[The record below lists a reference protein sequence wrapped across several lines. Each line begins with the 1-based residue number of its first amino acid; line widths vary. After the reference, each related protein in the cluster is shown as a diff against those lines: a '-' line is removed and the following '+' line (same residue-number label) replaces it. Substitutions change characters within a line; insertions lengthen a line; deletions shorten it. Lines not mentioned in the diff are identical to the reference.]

1 MARLFHRNSA
11 RKPAS
16 SDAGGIAAV
25 FILKNWYHT
34 HYAKHRLQ
42 QKLRLSDS
50 LPYGMVPQY
59 RKSVLRGGVA
69 QSLRELLESICAERK
84 YEILSLEI
92 QPDHLHLFVSFP
104 PSVSI
109 ADAVRVLKGASA
121 RMLLMRH
128 PELKNELWAGHLWS
142 PSYYVGTAGSVSAE
156 TIKSYIERTEHIH
169 GRR

>member
-1 MARLFHRNSA
+1 MLNIVHSRNCVYQTA
-11 RKPAS
+11 
-16 SDAGGIAAV
+16 
-25 FILKNWYHT
+25 YH
-34 HYAKHRLQ
+34 
-42 QKLRLSDS
+42 
-50 LPYGMVPQY
+50 MVWCPQY

-142 PSYYVGTAGSVSAE
+142 PSYYVGTAGSVSVE
-156 TIKSYIERTEHIH
+156 TIKSYIERTEHIR

>member
-1 MARLFHRNSA
+1 MLNIVYSRNCVYQTA
-11 RKPAS
+11 
-16 SDAGGIAAV
+16 
-25 FILKNWYHT
+25 YH
-34 HYAKHRLQ
+34 
-42 QKLRLSDS
+42 
-50 LPYGMVPQY
+50 MVWCPQH

-128 PELKNELWAGHLWS
+128 PELKNEHWAGHLWS
-142 PSYYVGTAGSVSAE
+142 LSYYVGTAGSVSAE
-156 TIKSYIERTEHIH
+156 TIKSYIERTEHI
-169 GRR
+169 RRRR

>member
-1 MARLFHRNSA
+1 MLNIVYSRNCVYQTA
-11 RKPAS
+11 
-16 SDAGGIAAV
+16 
-25 FILKNWYHT
+25 YH
-34 HYAKHRLQ
+34 
-42 QKLRLSDS
+42 
-50 LPYGMVPQY
+50 MVWCPQY

-128 PELKNELWAGHLWS
+128 PELKNELWAGHSERCRRATDGSQRLN
-142 PSYYVGTAGSVSAE
+142 GLNAGSFQRSDEDRSPTLHQRRPV
-156 TIKSYIERTEHIH
+156 RGTEAPFDT
-169 GRR
+169 GRRKSQRRGIGG

>member
-1 MARLFHRNSA
+1 MLNIVHSRNCVYQTA
-11 RKPAS
+11 
-16 SDAGGIAAV
+16 
-25 FILKNWYHT
+25 YH
-34 HYAKHRLQ
+34 
-42 QKLRLSDS
+42 
-50 LPYGMVPQY
+50 VVWCPQY

-142 PSYYVGTAGSVSAE
+142 PSLDVILPFATPSTFHGVAKHAIFAGVQRQRRSAPAE
-156 TIKSYIERTEHIH
+156 QGAQHL
-169 GRR
+169 